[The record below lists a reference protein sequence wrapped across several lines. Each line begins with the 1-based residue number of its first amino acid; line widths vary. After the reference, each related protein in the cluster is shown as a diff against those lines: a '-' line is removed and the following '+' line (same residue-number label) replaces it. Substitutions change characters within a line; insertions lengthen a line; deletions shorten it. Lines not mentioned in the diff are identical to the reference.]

1 MKRQVKAAVSIFA
14 AVSVAAGMMGVT
26 AFAEQLAAGG
36 TADFNNGTDSLELI
50 NPNDFSGFDY
60 TAAYVEGGAGKTSG
74 DQAYQ
79 MQLSSFT
86 NSGTNTPGFVIPYY
100 PFSVNNGDD
109 SGIDTRTL
117 EFSVKYDESC
127 DYIRLQTY
135 IATAPDNWNT
145 TAMVDMVT
153 FRDGKIY
160 VFNNTDTGITAE
172 PGRWYRVVVEEHF
185 TPADTKI
192 YINGEV
198 FNCTLDCAYIL
209 GNRWT
214 QLQAVTEASSTARNV
229 TLTVDDI
236 ETYTGVYDA
245 AAEDSVQYSVNDTVN
260 YTQSTGSILIDG
272 TESVD
277 DILSAVTASGD
288 KFIIDS
294 IEGNNRIESGN
305 VSDGNVVVIASP
317 NGKVFEYIALTTSE
331 KKLDTDLDFD
341 NGTDSLTLVNPG
353 NFSDYTYE
361 AAYIEGGS
369 GKAQGDLAYE
379 MSLDNIPYSV
389 ANTPGFNLPY
399 YDWGPNNGDDNGI
412 DTRTMELSV
421 RYDESSDYIRIQTY
435 LCKDPEKWN
444 DSDTAMVDFVTFR
457 DGKIYVFNN
466 TDTGLTAKPGEWYRI
481 VIEEHY
487 DSTQSKVYINGQR
500 FDWCI
505 DEITIFGNRWTQLQ
519 AGLEASETEET
530 RNVTLAI
537 DDIET
542 YTGAYTP
549 NDNAVPAYTVN
560 DTVEYLETTRT
571 IFAGSDTTAAQV
583 LDAVETRGE
592 KMILESISS
601 DNKIESGTVSDGNV
615 VVVKSPDG
623 RAFAYIY
630 IRTDEEGK
638 IIDQDSFGEDS
649 YYSVTWDA
657 PARDYSGTG
666 TASGLFGR
674 ASGDVS
680 YRMYTEDLPASLGC
694 AHRYNFMANT
704 NVCSADAFTKE
715 FSIAAEGDMDAVKLL
730 LRTKLNNDDGL
741 LNYNEPIAFSKDGT
755 ITVAQD
761 AVGII
766 DQSFREKQWYRIA
779 LTIHP
784 KECTYDL
791 YLNGEKVADMVRLVS
806 EEDAAIYDITSIE
819 WFNIQPIFNAD
830 GTENRSGNVYI
841 DDTVTYYG
849 EYINDPQNNT
859 EITSGYEIDEA
870 NGTIT
875 VPDGTDISTFAGYMD
890 FGDTTPVIYEDDAY
904 ETQVDEWIE
913 NGNVLVLTSAN
924 GKVFAYYTIVTSGG
938 TEPDPDPD
946 PEDEFRVD
954 DAIALQLTP
963 EQGAAPAAAKAS
975 INMHVPADEAAR
987 ETVLVVAAYKDGVL
1001 QGIEYVSES
1010 VSGDRLLEA
1019 ELELAETDGVTVKA
1033 MLWDGGMKPYI
1044 GAAEASYE

>member
-1 MKRQVKAAVSIFA
+1 
-14 AVSVAAGMMGVT
+14 
-26 AFAEQLAAGG
+26 
-36 TADFNNGTDSLELI
+36 
-50 NPNDFSGFDY
+50 
-60 TAAYVEGGAGKTSG
+60 
-74 DQAYQ
+74 
-79 MQLSSFT
+79 
-86 NSGTNTPGFVIPYY
+86 
-100 PFSVNNGDD
+100 
-109 SGIDTRTL
+109 
-117 EFSVKYDESC
+117 
-127 DYIRLQTY
+127 
-135 IATAPDNWNT
+135 
-145 TAMVDMVT
+145 
-153 FRDGKIY
+153 
-160 VFNNTDTGITAE
+160 
-172 PGRWYRVVVEEHF
+172 
-185 TPADTKI
+185 
-192 YINGEV
+192 
-198 FNCTLDCAYIL
+198 
-209 GNRWT
+209 
-214 QLQAVTEASSTARNV
+214 
-229 TLTVDDI
+229 
-236 ETYTGVYDA
+236 
-245 AAEDSVQYSVNDTVN
+245 
-260 YTQSTGSILIDG
+260 
-272 TESVD
+272 
-277 DILSAVTASGD
+277 
-288 KFIIDS
+288 
-294 IEGNNRIESGN
+294 
-305 VSDGNVVVIASP
+305 
-317 NGKVFEYIALTTSE
+317 
-331 KKLDTDLDFD
+331 
-341 NGTDSLTLVNPG
+341 
-353 NFSDYTYE
+353 
-361 AAYIEGGS
+361 
-369 GKAQGDLAYE
+369 
-379 MSLDNIPYSV
+379 
-389 ANTPGFNLPY
+389 
-399 YDWGPNNGDDNGI
+399 
-412 DTRTMELSV
+412 
-421 RYDESSDYIRIQTY
+421 
-435 LCKDPEKWN
+435 
-444 DSDTAMVDFVTFR
+444 MVDFVTFR

-519 AGLEASETEET
+519 AGLEASETEGT
-530 RNVTLAI
+530 RNVTLAV

-623 RAFAYIY
+623 RTFAYIY

-830 GTENRSGNVYI
+830 GTENRRGNVYI

-963 EQGAAPAAAKAS
+963 EQGVAPAAAKAS

>member
-1 MKRQVKAAVSIFA
+1 
-14 AVSVAAGMMGVT
+14 
-26 AFAEQLAAGG
+26 
-36 TADFNNGTDSLELI
+36 
-50 NPNDFSGFDY
+50 
-60 TAAYVEGGAGKTSG
+60 
-74 DQAYQ
+74 
-79 MQLSSFT
+79 
-86 NSGTNTPGFVIPYY
+86 
-100 PFSVNNGDD
+100 
-109 SGIDTRTL
+109 
-117 EFSVKYDESC
+117 
-127 DYIRLQTY
+127 
-135 IATAPDNWNT
+135 
-145 TAMVDMVT
+145 
-153 FRDGKIY
+153 
-160 VFNNTDTGITAE
+160 
-172 PGRWYRVVVEEHF
+172 
-185 TPADTKI
+185 
-192 YINGEV
+192 
-198 FNCTLDCAYIL
+198 
-209 GNRWT
+209 
-214 QLQAVTEASSTARNV
+214 
-229 TLTVDDI
+229 
-236 ETYTGVYDA
+236 
-245 AAEDSVQYSVNDTVN
+245 
-260 YTQSTGSILIDG
+260 
-272 TESVD
+272 
-277 DILSAVTASGD
+277 
-288 KFIIDS
+288 
-294 IEGNNRIESGN
+294 
-305 VSDGNVVVIASP
+305 
-317 NGKVFEYIALTTSE
+317 
-331 KKLDTDLDFD
+331 
-341 NGTDSLTLVNPG
+341 
-353 NFSDYTYE
+353 
-361 AAYIEGGS
+361 
-369 GKAQGDLAYE
+369 
-379 MSLDNIPYSV
+379 
-389 ANTPGFNLPY
+389 
-399 YDWGPNNGDDNGI
+399 
-412 DTRTMELSV
+412 
-421 RYDESSDYIRIQTY
+421 
-435 LCKDPEKWN
+435 
-444 DSDTAMVDFVTFR
+444 
-457 DGKIYVFNN
+457 
-466 TDTGLTAKPGEWYRI
+466 
-481 VIEEHY
+481 
-487 DSTQSKVYINGQR
+487 
-500 FDWCI
+500 
-505 DEITIFGNRWTQLQ
+505 
-519 AGLEASETEET
+519 
-530 RNVTLAI
+530 
-537 DDIET
+537 
-542 YTGAYTP
+542 
-549 NDNAVPAYTVN
+549 
-560 DTVEYLETTRT
+560 
-571 IFAGSDTTAAQV
+571 
-583 LDAVETRGE
+583 
-592 KMILESISS
+592 MILESISS
-601 DNKIESGTVSDGNV
+601 DNKIDSGTVSYGNV
-615 VVVKSPDG
+615 VVVKSPVG

-680 YRMYTEDLPASLGC
+680 YRMYTEGLPASLGC

-890 FGDTTPVIYEDDAY
+890 FGDTTPVIYEDDTY
-904 ETQVDEWIE
+904 EMQVDEWIE

-938 TEPDPDPD
+938 TEPDPD

-1001 QGIEYVSES
+1001 QGIEYVS
-1010 VSGDRLLEA
+1010 
-1019 ELELAETDGVTVKA
+1019 
-1033 MLWDGGMKPYI
+1033 
-1044 GAAEASYE
+1044 